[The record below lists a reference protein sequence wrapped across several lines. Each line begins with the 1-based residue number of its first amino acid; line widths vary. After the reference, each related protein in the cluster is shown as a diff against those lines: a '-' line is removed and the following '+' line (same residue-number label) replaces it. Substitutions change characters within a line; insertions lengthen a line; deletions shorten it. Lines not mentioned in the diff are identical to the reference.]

1 MTLQETLDLLKRND
15 QGALFRKDRQMVF
28 RAEDGDNY
36 RPALITLDDEGTI
49 VVELVPDV
57 EQSAEDERVGSDDLT
72 NMA

>member
-1 MTLQETLDLLKRND
+1 MTLQQTLDLLKRND

-57 EQSAEDERVGSDDLT
+57 EQSAEDERVGSDDLM